1 MLVCCLKRAPRFA
14 MRIAPFVALASRALE
29 ANFRRP
35 DFPYKLTFC
44 ITFWCNYR
52 CQTCNIW

>member
-1 MLVCCLKRAPRFA
+1 MRPVLV
-14 MRIAPFVALASRALE
+14 MRITPYVALASRALE